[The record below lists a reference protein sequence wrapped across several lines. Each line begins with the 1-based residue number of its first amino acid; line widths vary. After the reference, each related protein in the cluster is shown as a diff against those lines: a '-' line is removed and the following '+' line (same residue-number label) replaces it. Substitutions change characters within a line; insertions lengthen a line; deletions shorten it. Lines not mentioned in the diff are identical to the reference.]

1 LHEFSRTIDDFV
13 DGDVISNKSVDLN
26 ADTYQRSSILL
37 SRLNKC
43 IDELE
48 GYSGTNWGG
57 DKIEPSDITRKVLR
71 VIIPEGSMTVAQ
83 REAIE
88 AARARAESKG
98 LGFRV
103 VEF

>member
-1 LHEFSRTIDDFV
+1 
-13 DGDVISNKSVDLN
+13 
-26 ADTYQRSSILL
+26 L

-43 IDELE
+43 VDELE
-48 GYSGTNWGG
+48 GYPGTNWGG
-57 DKIEPSDITRKVLR
+57 DKIEPADIARKVLR
-71 VIIPEGSMTVAQ
+71 VIIPEGSMTPVQ

-88 AARARAESKG
+88 AARAKAQSKG